1 MFARTLLALVA
12 LAWSA
17 TFVGR
22 SVAQAPDLFP
32 EANSPLVVPGAEP
45 KRTSPFLEEAETLSP
60 PKGSMAVSNAGALNN
75 LFSNQWVQTNGT
87 GALKGTVVT
96 PSGEDTLSVSG
107 SRVILSQR
115 GRLVASTIS
124 NSDGEFY
131 IGNVAPGFYSIV
143 AEADNSFAA
152 FGLAVLGSDSGAHLP
167 SSLELRVIRPKGES
181 IKRIFGVDLS
191 PMMVSGTISGAFRDP
206 LAAKRVYAKSH
217 RILSSED
224 GKITGRLSK
233 MGMESDLVDMSQM
246 KAMILKD
253 GNEIGR
259 TDVARD
265 GAFTFNNIAP
275 GCYGLVAAG
284 NQGVAAVAFCVIKP
298 DSVAS
303 KRSRDGKFF
312 VATAVGSLQDSA
324 SPSLNVMLADGADV
338 MAVQNAPGEEIVE
351 EEIVEGAPFALA
363 PMGGQAGAGQV
374 IGGGG
379 GGIVPG

>member
-1 MFARTLLALVA
+1 
-12 LAWSA
+12 
-17 TFVGR
+17 
-22 SVAQAPDLFP
+22 
-32 EANSPLVVPGAEP
+32 
-45 KRTSPFLEEAETLSP
+45 
-60 PKGSMAVSNAGALNN
+60 
-75 LFSNQWVQTNGT
+75 
-87 GALKGTVVT
+87 
-96 PSGEDTLSVSG
+96 
-107 SRVILSQR
+107 
-115 GRLVASTIS
+115 
-124 NSDGEFY
+124 
-131 IGNVAPGFYSIV
+131 
-143 AEADNSFAA
+143 
-152 FGLAVLGSDSGAHLP
+152 
-167 SSLELRVIRPKGES
+167 
-181 IKRIFGVDLS
+181 
-191 PMMVSGTISGAFRDP
+191 
-206 LAAKRVYAKSH
+206 
-217 RILSSED
+217 
-224 GKITGRLSK
+224 
-233 MGMESDLVDMSQM
+233 MESDLVDMSQM

-379 GGIVPG
+379 GGIGSGLGDLVPLAGLGIIGALLASELDDDNATNNNAPVVSSPVTHSIAVFGRNGKLATSLLDCRFRMLRYLLLVAILLRIGAGFWWQHQADIGQEVFSLRR